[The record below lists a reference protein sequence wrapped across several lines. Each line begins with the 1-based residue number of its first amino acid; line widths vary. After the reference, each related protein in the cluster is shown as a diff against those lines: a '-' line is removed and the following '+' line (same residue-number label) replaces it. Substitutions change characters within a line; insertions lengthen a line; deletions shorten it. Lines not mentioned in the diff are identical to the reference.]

1 MKTIL
6 LALSVSATI
15 LGLGSSAMAMSNPA
29 SDFCA
34 KMGGRSVSAKLSSG
48 DEIGL
53 CYLTKNKIVEE
64 WTLFR
69 MFDGKVP
76 AKSKNPFLAN

>member
-6 LALSVSATI
+6 VLISISVTSF
-15 LGLGSSAMAMSNPA
+15 GLGSSAMAMSNPA

-34 KMGGRSVSAKLSSG
+34 KMGGRSKDAKLSSG
-48 DEIGL
+48 DGIGL
-53 CYLTKNKIVEE
+53 CYLTKDKIVEE

-69 MFDGKVP
+69 MFGGKVP
-76 AKSKNPFLAN
+76 SKSKNPFLAK

>member
-6 LALSVSATI
+6 VSISISATI
-15 LGLGSSAMAMSNPA
+15 FALGSSAMAMSNPA

-34 KMGGRSVSAKLSSG
+34 KMGGRSVNAKLSSG

-76 AKSKNPFLAN
+76 SKSKNPFLAK